1 MYRACFLSIAGVTLV
16 LLSSCQQ
23 RPSELERVKARGL
36 IRVAIANAEHCTQ
49 GESVP
54 GSLECELP
62 RRFAKTLGVVVKYL
76 PAERLDITLS
86 LLDDDEARFAAGLPV
101 LAALGDRLRFTPA
114 YRNVTWQLVYRQ
126 GRKRPKKLADLA
138 AGELVVA
145 AGSVQEMLLK
155 EWRTTHPELS
165 WVSQPDSSAPAL
177 LEQVQNKRIG
187 ATLADST
194 TVMLQRRHFP
204 ELRVAFELGEPSG
217 IGWAFP
223 HRADDSLYRAAL
235 DFLDD
240 IRHDGTL
247 RALTDRYYAHAD
259 RLNYVDQRSFQRHLR
274 ERLPAFRPIFERT
287 AKAYGLSWR
296 LLAAIG
302 YQESHW
308 NPKAVSPTGVRGL
321 MMLSRVTAKRVGIA
335 DRTDPAQSI
344 LGAARY
350 LLELKKKIPK
360 RIPEPDH
367 TWLTLAA
374 YNIGFGHLEDARIL
388 AQRMG
393 GNPDRW
399 MDVRRALPL
408 LEKAEIAK
416 TLKRGMA
423 RGNEAVT
430 YVENI
435 RNYLEMLEFLTR
447 ETPTKND
454 RPVVSALPEAL

>member
-1 MYRACFLSIAGVTLV
+1 MLRACFPSIAGVALV
-16 LLSSCQQ
+16 FLSSCQQ
-23 RPSELERVKARGL
+23 RPSELERVRASGL
-36 IRVAIANAEHCTQ
+36 IRVAVADAEDCTRR
-49 GESVP
+49 ESVLD
-54 GSLECELP
+54 SLECELP

-76 PAERLDITLS
+76 PAKRLDIALS
-86 LLDDDEARFAAGLPV
+86 LLEDGKSQFAAGLPL
-101 LAALGDRLRFTPA
+101 LAALGDRLRFGPA
-114 YRNVTWQLVYRQ
+114 YRSVSWQLVYRQ

-145 AGSVQEMLLK
+145 SGSVQEMLLK
-155 EWRTTHPELS
+155 EWKSEHPELS
-165 WVSQPDSSAPAL
+165 WVSQPDSDMPAL
-177 LEQVQNKRIG
+177 LEQVRNKRIG

-223 HRADDSLYRAAL
+223 HRADGSLYHAATK
-235 DFLDD
+235 FLDGL
-240 IRHDGTL
+240 RCDGTL
-247 RALTDRYYAHAD
+247 RVLVDRYYAHAD
-259 RLNYVDQRSFQRHLR
+259 RLSYVDQRGFQRHLR
-274 ERLPAFRPIFERT
+274 ERLPAFRLIFERT

-321 MMLSRVTAKRVGIA
+321 MMLSRITAKRIGIA

-388 AQRMG
+388 TQRMG

-399 MDVRRALPL
+399 MDVRRYLPL
-408 LEKAEIAK
+408 LEKPTIAN
-416 TLKRGMA
+416 TLKHGAA
-423 RGNEAVT
+423 RGNEAVN

-447 ETPTKND
+447 ETPAKNS
-454 RPVVSALPEAL
+454 RPVVTALPEAL